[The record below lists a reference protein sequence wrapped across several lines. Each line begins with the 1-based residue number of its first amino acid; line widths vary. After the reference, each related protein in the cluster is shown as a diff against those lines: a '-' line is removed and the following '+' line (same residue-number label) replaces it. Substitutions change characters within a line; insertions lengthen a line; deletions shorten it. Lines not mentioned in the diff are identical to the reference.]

1 MKGLKQTLAL
11 LFALALTAGAAQAAS
26 FEETQALAE
35 KGDVNAQRELGGIY
49 EEGKGVPRSYAKAAE
64 WYRKA
69 ADQGDASSQFYLGG
83 MYEEGLGVQK
93 NAKIAKDWY
102 AKACKNGFEQACK
115 LCQ

>member
-11 LFALALTAGAAQAAS
+11 LILALTAGTASAAG
-26 FEETQALAE
+26 FEEIKALAE
-35 KGDVNAQRELGGIY
+35 KGDANAQRELGGIY
-49 EEGKGVPRSYAKAAE
+49 EEGKGIPRSYAKAAE

-69 ADQGDASSQFYLGG
+69 ADQGDAPAQFYLGG

-93 NAKIAKDWY
+93 NAQT
-102 AKACKNGFEQACK
+102 AKAWYTKACQNGFQKACG